1 MASLLIGT
9 TLQFATYG
17 RKRNGDSVALSVDS
31 SATGGTI
38 SAAGMYTA
46 GQSAGTYRVIA
57 MQSGGTL
64 ADTAGVTITNVP
76 VASVTVSPATASV
89 PVGQTVQL
97 TATPKDANGNP
108 LSGGVVTWAA
118 SN

>member
-17 RKRNGDSVALSVDS
+17 RKRNGDSVALSVDY

-57 MQSGGTL
+57 MQSGGAL
-64 ADTAGVTITNVP
+64 AHTAGVTINNVP
-76 VASVTVSPATASV
+76 VAAVTVSPTTAKV
-89 PVGQTVQL
+89 PVGRHVR
-97 TATPKDANGNP
+97 PKA
-108 LSGGVVTWAA
+108 
-118 SN
+118 